1 MPVFKFPLKRNLD
14 VHLENFFNSITV
26 RNKYGAMAATATVI
40 FASVY
45 IGWAYAKRSCKKQK
59 KKVHGVFTRSMSV
72 GVLHGGKLALERV
85 IDYHRA
91 RTDEASLKAAENELK
106 ELLIEEHP
114 DFVKLQSTVAMLE
127 MSGKEAVAVGILEKQ
142 LQRAR
147 KDGKSHVAYEIEML
161 LVEMHI
167 YQGEFKK
174 ALDCECLSH
183 EEISDAR
190 RPLYKAIIYIMLGRP
205 REEVLI
211 CWKKFIDFRIRF
223 QSPSSDQSHLNKAVT
238 NFEEFEKAVKL
249 LTNDIHEAH
258 GKQIKP

>member
-1 MPVFKFPLKRNLD
+1 
-14 VHLENFFNSITV
+14 
-26 RNKYGAMAATATVI
+26 MAATATVI

-59 KKVHGVFTRSMSV
+59 KKVHRVFTRSMSV

-91 RTDEASLKAAENELK
+91 RADEASLKAAEKELK
-106 ELLIEEHP
+106 DLLIEEHP

-147 KDGKSHVAYEIEML
+147 KDGKSHVAYEIENVACRNAHL
-161 LVEMHI
+161 PGAASENSRRL
-167 YQGEFKK
+167 
-174 ALDCECLSH
+174 LDCECLSH

-190 RPLYKAIIYIMLGRP
+190 RPLYK
-205 REEVLI
+205 
-211 CWKKFIDFRIRF
+211 
-223 QSPSSDQSHLNKAVT
+223 SPSSDQSHLNKAVT
-238 NFEEFEKAVKL
+238 NFEEFEKAVEL
-249 LTNDIHEAH
+249 LRNDIHEAH